1 MKRILTILASII
13 ALSFSYEANAQTN
26 VSVDTSIPVST
37 QLSDVRF
44 EFIQS
49 TQNDFQAFLLDKYT
63 GQVWRYRI
71 GKKEFEELKVEDPE
85 TAVPDKV
92 NYQMYISGENNS
104 MCFLLN
110 VHTGQMWRYMFKDG
124 ERTFHKLAMPWEE

>member
-1 MKRILTILASII
+1 MKRILILFLYLATIC
-13 ALSFSYEANAQTN
+13 FGYEAKAQTN
-26 VSVDTSIPVST
+26 VSVDASIPVST

-49 TQNDFQAFLLDKYT
+49 TQNTFHAFLLDKYT
-63 GQVWRYRI
+63 GQVWRYKI
-71 GKKEFEELKVEDPE
+71 GKKEFDELKREDPD
-85 TAVPDKV
+85 TVVPDRV

-124 ERTFHKLAMPWEE
+124 ERTFRKLTMPWNN